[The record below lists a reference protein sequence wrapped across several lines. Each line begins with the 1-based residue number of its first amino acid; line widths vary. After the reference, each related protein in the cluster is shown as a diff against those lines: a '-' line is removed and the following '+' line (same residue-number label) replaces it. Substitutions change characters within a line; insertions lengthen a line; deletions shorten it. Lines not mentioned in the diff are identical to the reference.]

1 MSGNTSTQN
10 TRKNVRHWIGIS
22 PLDVGDVK
30 PPGVINKRIVD
41 YEVSVTTMRQI
52 KPHPHMCKSKNQLI
66 LSFENQ
72 NPAFS
77 LRMGGKNWSF
87 EGLLQGQGPKIVY
100 WALGLVQGYSRS
112 EEEEQLV
119 VKCSQLKSQRWGTSE
134 RLFEEELLLGHDE
147 CSSQYKLH
155 QLA

>member
-52 KPHPHMCKSKNQLI
+52 K
-66 LSFENQ
+66 
-72 NPAFS
+72 
-77 LRMGGKNWSF
+77 
-87 EGLLQGQGPKIVY
+87 
-100 WALGLVQGYSRS
+100 RS
-112 EEEEQLV
+112 EERRV
-119 VKCSQLKSQRWGTSE
+119 GK
-134 RLFEEELLLGHDE
+134 E
-147 CSSQYKLH
+147 CRP
-155 QLA
+155 